1 MKRKKIY
8 LLVGLI
14 LTLFTLIG
22 CSNNNSKKE
31 TEKTTEVVTTENE
44 EKETIGVAWPFYEI
58 KKDGQVKGHMLGT
71 IHVAKE
77 EIYPFPNEIVESLKE
92 SENFITEVLMADLQG
107 EETQNVLMEKI
118 TSGEP
123 LINTLNE
130 ETKVEFLKT
139 LESYGLKEEKIAS
152 FNRFGITQITDAL
165 VYAPMV
171 NFGVD
176 MQLSS
181 LSAKNENQ
189 KNIGLETIE
198 EQYEILPKIYDVPAD
213 SNEWA
218 KSILPYEENKKM
230 NEELLQSYIDGNIL
244 EKYVDANSLEVT
256 EEQYNLLLVN
266 RNLNWIKQLPQY
278 LEKENQSFIAVGAGH
293 LPGEKGLIKLLEEEG
308 YEVNLIEF
316 SKEMSYLKS
325 NSFFNYI
332 FS

>member
-8 LLVGLI
+8 LLVVGLI
-14 LTLFTLIG
+14 LTLFTLIA

-31 TEKTTEVVTTENE
+31 TEKTREVVTTENE
-44 EKETIGVAWPFYEI
+44 EKESLDVAWPFYEI

-71 IHVAKE
+71 IHIAKE
-77 EIYPFPNEIVESLKE
+77 EMYPFPNEIVESLKE
-92 SENFITEVLMADLQG
+92 SENFITEVLMTDLQE
-107 EETQNVLMEKI
+107 EETQDVLMEKI

-130 ETKVEFLKT
+130 ETKTEFLKT
-139 LESYGLKEEKIAS
+139 IESYGLKEENIAS
-152 FNRFGITQITDAL
+152 LNRFGISQITDGL
-165 VYAPMV
+165 VYAPMAA
-171 NFGVD
+171 FGVD
-176 MQLSS
+176 IQLSS

-189 KNIGLETIE
+189 KNIGLETTE
-198 EQYEILPKIYDVPAD
+198 DQYEVLPKLYDQPAD

-230 NEELLQSYIDGNIL
+230 TEELLQSYIDGNIL

-256 EEQYNLLLVN
+256 EEEYNLLLVN

-278 LEKENQSFIAVGAGH
+278 LERENQSFIAVGAGH
-293 LPGEKGLIKLLEEEG
+293 FPGEKGLIKLLEEEG

-325 NSFFNYI
+325 NSFLC